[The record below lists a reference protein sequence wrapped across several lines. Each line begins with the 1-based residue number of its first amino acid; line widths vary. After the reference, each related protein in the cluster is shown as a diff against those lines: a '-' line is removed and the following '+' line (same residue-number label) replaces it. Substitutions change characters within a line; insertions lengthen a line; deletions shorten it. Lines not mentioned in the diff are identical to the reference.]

1 MVPSRLTKNSIE
13 VLKTRKPAVAG
24 YFYQGEADK
33 LTEQVKSFVES
44 NAEKI
49 RAIGILSP
57 HAGLIYSG
65 EVAGAVYSR
74 LILPDTFILIGPN
87 HTGMGAS
94 VSVFPDG
101 SWEMPN
107 GLIEVDKVLASAII
121 GKSKYAAED
130 YNAHL
135 GEHSLEVQLPF
146 IQHLTHDF
154 KIVPI
159 TLMNTTKDACKDL
172 GDAISGAIKE
182 TKKYVLIVAS
192 SDMTH
197 YESASSAKEKD
208 LKAIE
213 KILSLDPPGLH
224 AIVKQLGITM
234 CGFAPAVT
242 MLYAAL
248 SLGATKATLVK
259 YMNSGEVSGDYE
271 RVVGYAGII
280 VT

>member
-1 MVPSRLTKNSIE
+1 MLR
-13 VLKTRKPAVAG
+13 RPAVAG
-24 YFYQGEADK
+24 YFYQGAADK
-33 LTEQVKSFVES
+33 LTEQVKGFIES
-44 NAEKI
+44 NAEKT

-65 EVAGAVYSR
+65 AVAGAVYSR

-87 HTGMGAS
+87 HTGMGAP
-94 VSVFPDG
+94 VSVFPEG

-107 GLIEVDKVLASAII
+107 GLIEVDNVLASAII

-135 GEHSLEVQLPF
+135 GEHSLEVQIPF
-146 IQHLTHDF
+146 IQHFKQDV

-159 TLMNTTKDACKDL
+159 TMMSTTLDVCRDL
-172 GDAISGAIKE
+172 GNAISEAIKE
-182 TKKYVLIVAS
+182 TKKDVLIVAS

-208 LKAIE
+208 QKAIE

-224 AIVKQLGITM
+224 AIVKQLDITM
-234 CGFAPAVT
+234 CGFVPAVT

-248 SLGATKATLVK
+248 NLGATKAALVK

-271 RVVGYAGII
+271 QVVGYAGII
-280 VT
+280 VS